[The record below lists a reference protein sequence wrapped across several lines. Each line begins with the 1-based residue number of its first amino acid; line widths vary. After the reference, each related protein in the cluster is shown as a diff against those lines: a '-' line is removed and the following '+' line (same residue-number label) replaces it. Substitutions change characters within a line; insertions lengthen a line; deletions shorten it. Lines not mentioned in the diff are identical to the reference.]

1 MGTHPIFESDF
12 DCLTDLSMLSRLAT
26 RQRLLV
32 AVSPKCAQ
40 MCRLTLVA
48 RPIAPT
54 HLVQQRQLSVMQ
66 WLRGEP
72 LLEQVL
78 FVLMGGF
85 IVMLFCQLFLGMGAI
100 GSQPKFQQ
108 ESPAEYA
115 YDKVFGMHPVEKILV
130 EETGVQTP
138 EEAKPLLKKYGANK
152 ISSMSPEEIEK
163 LKVQVLLM
171 PKLAELE
178 RLCPGSDTIPK
189 ARDSIYDE
197 VEEE

>member
-1 MGTHPIFESDF
+1 MGIFESDF
-12 DCLTDLSMLSRLAT
+12 DCLTDFWKCWPPDFNQSASRLRRSPA
-26 RQRLLV
+26 RQTLPRQTSHHHQ
-32 AVSPKCAQ
+32 ASP
-40 MCRLTLVA
+40 T
-48 RPIAPT
+48 AP
-54 HLVQQRQLSVMQ
+54 LSVMQ
-66 WLRGEP
+66 WLKGEP

-138 EEAKPLLKKYGANK
+138 EEA
-152 ISSMSPEEIEK
+152 
-163 LKVQVLLM
+163 
-171 PKLAELE
+171 
-178 RLCPGSDTIPK
+178 
-189 ARDSIYDE
+189 
-197 VEEE
+197 

>member
-1 MGTHPIFESDF
+1 
-12 DCLTDLSMLSRLAT
+12 
-26 RQRLLV
+26 
-32 AVSPKCAQ
+32 

-54 HLVQQRQLSVMQ
+54 QMVHTRQLSVMQ

-78 FVLMGGF
+78 YVLMGGF

-100 GSQPKFQQ
+100 GSQPKF
-108 ESPAEYA
+108 EPEAPAEYEF
-115 YDKVFGMHPVEKILV
+115 DKVFGMHPVEKILV

-138 EEAKPLLKKYGANK
+138 EEAKPLLKKYWANK
-152 ISSMSPEEIEK
+152 IADMSPEEIEK
-163 LKVQVLLM
+163 LKFQVLLK

-178 RLCPGSDTIPK
+178 RLFPGTDTIPK

>member
-1 MGTHPIFESDF
+1 
-12 DCLTDLSMLSRLAT
+12 
-26 RQRLLV
+26 
-32 AVSPKCAQ
+32 

-48 RPIAPT
+48 RPITPT
-54 HLVQQRQLSVMQ
+54 QIVQKRQLSVVQ

-100 GSQPKFQQ
+100 GSQPKFEQ
-108 ESPAEYA
+108 EAPAEYEF
-115 YDKVFGMHPVEKILV
+115 DKVFGMHPVEKILV
-130 EETGVQTP
+130 EETGVKTP
-138 EEAKPLLKKYGANK
+138 EEAKPLLK
-152 ISSMSPEEIEK
+152 
-163 LKVQVLLM
+163 
-171 PKLAELE
+171 PKLEELE
-178 RLCPGSDTIPK
+178 RRFPGSNTIPK